1 MRRAGAL
8 IGSVAAEP
16 QPPAPIKTATAVQVT
31 EPRIWWAG
39 IGDEGLE
46 AVLVLTNAIK
56 TKIFAGLMSI
66 QKSEERG
73 LWGSRLGFI
82 LAASG
87 SAVGLGNI
95 WRFPYMTGENGGA
108 AFVFL
113 YLVCVILIG
122 LPLLINE
129 LALGRASGKNPVGAF
144 KATIPGT
151 PFVLTGFLCVIL
163 CFVVLSYYSVIAGW
177 TIGYAVS
184 SVLGKKLVFADFVAN
199 PMYILPLLAV
209 FLACTALIV
218 KAGVQQGIERW
229 SKVLM
234 PLLLVLVLVI
244 IVRSITLEGAMAGVS
259 YYLKPDFGKIN
270 GQVALAALGQAF
282 FSLSVGW
289 GLMITYGSYM
299 PKGQNMVSG
308 GVWVAF
314 TDTVVAILGGFMV
327 FPAVFAFGMEPNA
340 GPSLTFQTLPAV
352 FEQMPMGGLVA
363 TIFFLLLS
371 IAALTSSISMLEVP
385 VSYLLDEKKASRN
398 AAAWMVAGFAFLVG
412 IPSALS
418 AGGSQFFTEMEA
430 FGKTGFMDIID
441 FAFGTVLVVVI
452 SLLCS
457 IYVGWVWKPKAAI
470 KEISQ
475 GAPGFQSESGIS
487 LAGIWAFFVKYIC
500 PVVIGYVLYKTFFP
514 DQA

>member
-1 MRRAGAL
+1 
-8 IGSVAAEP
+8 
-16 QPPAPIKTATAVQVT
+16 
-31 EPRIWWAG
+31 
-39 IGDEGLE
+39 
-46 AVLVLTNAIK
+46 
-56 TKIFAGLMSI
+56 MSI
-66 QKSEERG
+66 QSTEERG
-73 LWGSRLGFI
+73 QWGSKLGFI

-108 AFVFL
+108 AFVFV
-113 YLVCVILIG
+113 YLCCVILIG

-151 PFVLTGFLCVIL
+151 PFVITGVLCVML

-177 TIGYAVS
+177 TIGYAIS
-184 SVLGKKLVFADFVAN
+184 SVMGKTLVFSDFVAN

-209 FLACTALIV
+209 FLILTALIV
-218 KAGVQQGIERW
+218 QAGVQKGIERAA
-229 SKVLM
+229 KILM
-234 PLLLVLVLVI
+234 PLLLVFVLI
-244 IVRSITLEGAMAGVS
+244 IIARSVTLPGAMAGVK
-259 YYLKPDFGKIN
+259 YYLKPDFSKIN
-270 GQVALAALGQAF
+270 GEVALAALGQAF

-299 PKGQNMVSG
+299 PKKQNMVSG

-314 TDTVVAILGGFMV
+314 TDTFVAILGGFMV

-352 FEQMPMGGLVA
+352 FEQMPAGGIVA
-363 TIFFLLLS
+363 TIFFLLLA

-385 VSYLLDEKKASRN
+385 VSYLLDEKKASRST
-398 AAAWMVAGFAFLVG
+398 AAWIVAGLAFLMG

-418 AGGSQFFTEMEA
+418 AGGSKFFTEMEL
-430 FGKTGFMDIID
+430 FGKTGFMDIVD
-441 FAFGTVLVVVI
+441 FGFGTVLVVVI

-457 IYVGWVWKPKAAI
+457 VYVGWVWGPKAAVL
-470 KEISQ
+470 EISE
-475 GAPGFQSESGIS
+475 GSPSF
-487 LAGIWAFFVKYIC
+487 AGEGGGTLGKVWAFFVKFIC
-500 PVVIGYVLYKTFFP
+500 PVVITYVLFKTFFP
-514 DQA
+514 S